1 MIINGP
7 LLILSFPK
15 NNNFTLFIPYIIVT
29 EKYGNIIT
37 LRYLLRVN
45 QRLKEKKY
53 QGIYYGVYNSIY
65 FEVYH
70 ILYLVG
76 AKGKQIAIKKKIISG
91 GNKKYIYSYKVRWG
105 VNFFFGD
112 SGRRNDISGRHDTWY
127 QLPGTGW
134 YKSKCTGAQQPT
146 SSATDTSDF
155 NI

>member
-76 AKGKQIAIKKKIISG
+76 AKGKQIAIKKK
-91 GNKKYIYSYKVRWG
+91 NHKWRE
-105 VNFFFGD
+105 
-112 SGRRNDISGRHDTWY
+112 
-127 QLPGTGW
+127 
-134 YKSKCTGAQQPT
+134 
-146 SSATDTSDF
+146 
-155 NI
+155 